1 LSFIQRYNTYIS
13 SVFVL
18 LVLAMGWL
26 EREEYWLTAESG
38 WGYALGIIGGSLMLL
53 LMLYP
58 LRKHWKFARNWF
70 GIRHWFKLHM
80 IFGVIGPVLILFHSN
95 FQLGSMNSNIA
106 LFSMILV
113 SSSGVVGRYAYQ
125 KIHRGLYGK
134 QIEFSE
140 LQKAFESSREYLT
153 KSAIL
158 EQEIHDKLTTIEQQV
173 TKRNIGFFA
182 AFGCYQQ
189 TAIIQKRLRKNL
201 KRRANLLLSDR
212 SKFKVFMGEAKLL
225 LTGVARLKSM
235 ASYAL
240 FAKTFSMWHL
250 FHLPLF
256 FLMILAAVV
265 HIFAVHMY

>member
-1 LSFIQRYNTYIS
+1 ML
-13 SVFVL
+13 VVL
-18 LVLAMGWL
+18 GMGWL

-53 LMLYP
+53 LLLYP

-80 IFGVIGPVLILFHSN
+80 LLGVIGPVLILFHSN

-106 LFSMILV
+106 LFSMLMV
-113 SSSGVVGRYAYQ
+113 SSSGVIGRYAYQ

-140 LQKAFESSREYLT
+140 LQKAFESSRDYLT

-158 EQEIHDKLTTIEQQV
+158 EQEVHEKLTTIEQHV
-173 TKRNIGFFA
+173 TKRNVGFFTA
-182 AFGCYQQ
+182 LGCYRQA
-189 TAIIQKRLRKNL
+189 TKIQKRLRKNL
-201 KRRANLLLSDR
+201 KRRTDLLLSDR
-212 SKFKVFMGEAKLL
+212 SKLKAFMDDAKLL
-225 LTGVARLKSM
+225 LTGVARLRRM
-235 ASYAL
+235 ASYTL
-240 FAKTFSMWHL
+240 FAKTFSLWHL

-256 FLMILAAVV
+256 FLMILAATVHVFVV
-265 HIFAVHMY
+265 HIY